1 MILFWKRGMSLVKL
15 FTQFWNKYMKSP
27 VEGMDISE
35 FSVDVEKRYQIVF
48 SGVVQGVGFRYETWR
63 MAQKLG
69 LTGFVENLSNG
80 DVQVEI
86 QGPKNKIL
94 YLIDYIKSIPR
105 IHIDKMELEEM
116 ECKEEKD
123 FEAIY

>member
-1 MILFWKRGMSLVKL
+1 MKL
-15 FTQFWNKYMKSP
+15 FTQFWNKYMKSS
-27 VEGMDISE
+27 VEGMDIPE

-69 LTGFVENLSNG
+69 LTGFAENLSNG

>member
-1 MILFWKRGMSLVKL
+1 
-15 FTQFWNKYMKSP
+15 MKAP
-27 VEGMDISE
+27 MEE
-35 FSVDVEKRYQIVF
+35 LDVSTFPEDEEKRYHIIF

-69 LTGFVENLSNG
+69 LTGFAENLANG
-80 DVQVEI
+80 DVRVEI

-94 YLIDYIKSIPR
+94 YVIQYLQSIPR
-105 IHIDKMELEEM
+105 IHIENIEM
-116 ECKEEKD
+116 EEIESKREEV